1 MLCWGYLPLEKQF
14 GKLRQ
19 GCGGTYFITVQ
30 QMLEKVG
37 IAKTK
42 LLLNSDLNIDV
53 FSIFSIHSRDQCGY
67 ILDEGKCN
75 ILDSFPDLEKKLPSD
90 VTMALIMLLI
100 MQVETMMKFMIYR
113 KILLIRPLHISPPRI
128 HALQICNLISIPNI
142 RPPLQGYRRSKYKP
156 IKFIKSTKH

>member
-113 KILLIRPLHISPPRI
+113 I
-128 HALQICNLISIPNI
+128 
-142 RPPLQGYRRSKYKP
+142 
-156 IKFIKSTKH
+156 

>member
-14 GKLRQ
+14 GKLQQ

-53 FSIFSIHSRDQCGY
+53 FSIFSIHSRD
-67 ILDEGKCN
+67 
-75 ILDSFPDLEKKLPSD
+75 
-90 VTMALIMLLI
+90 
-100 MQVETMMKFMIYR
+100 
-113 KILLIRPLHISPPRI
+113 
-128 HALQICNLISIPNI
+128 
-142 RPPLQGYRRSKYKP
+142 
-156 IKFIKSTKH
+156 